1 MMLAIVSAQFAP
13 GGDELI
19 EAFVQNSGWERCL
32 ASGAW
37 WWQVS
42 SQCYLSMGLYL
53 HWLSRIRGVEE
64 IKNLEKPAK
73 ESFSLAIF
81 LSEISPFRHQL
92 PSHPQPVQLDTEEF
106 VARPASPFLAPI
118 WEESRVWSGVEGA

>member
-1 MMLAIVSAQFAP
+1 MV
-13 GGDELI
+13 GK
-19 EAFVQNSGWERCL
+19 
-32 ASGAW
+32 GAW
-37 WWQVS
+37 LLVPAGGRFQASAIYAWD
-42 SQCYLSMGLYL
+42 CTCIGLSG
-53 HWLSRIRGVEE
+53 IQGVEE
-64 IKNLEKPAK
+64 VKNREMPTK
-73 ESFSLAIF
+73 ESFSPEKESFSPAIF